1 MCDDRSEGHHAI
13 ERNKKKKKTILHTS
27 HVTPLF
33 LFLFAMLLRLL
44 DVLRIEKKIKDRNK
58 DVNLDMVRQK
68 QVSMMR
74 LITENILRNKN

>member
-44 DVLRIEKKIKDRNK
+44 DVLRIEKKNK
-58 DVNLDMVRQK
+58 R
-68 QVSMMR
+68 
-74 LITENILRNKN
+74 